1 MNNFCNRGMTKLV
14 FFSCVYQFCT
24 VSHFS
29 IIPVFGKLNCTKMD
43 LQEADV
49 ETVGILSFQSQEMPR
64 LYIFYA
70 SNNEVC
76 VCVCVY
82 YPQYANTIIRNTLLH
97 AAGICLVFVPLQ
109 CIFINTPNA
118 LKSNHPPSPHT
129 HTQSLHIV
137 SCECLYVCIR
147 CIPA

>member
-76 VCVCVY
+76 VCVC
-82 YPQYANTIIRNTLLH
+82 IIHNMPIQL
-97 AAGICLVFVPLQ
+97 
-109 CIFINTPNA
+109 
-118 LKSNHPPSPHT
+118 
-129 HTQSLHIV
+129 
-137 SCECLYVCIR
+137 
-147 CIPA
+147 